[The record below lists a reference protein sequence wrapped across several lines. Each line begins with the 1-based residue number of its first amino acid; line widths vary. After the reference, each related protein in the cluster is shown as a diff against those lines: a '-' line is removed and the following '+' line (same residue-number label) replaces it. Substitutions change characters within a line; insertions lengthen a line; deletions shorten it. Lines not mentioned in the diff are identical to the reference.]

1 MSPLIFFSTH
11 FVHLLLQMVIQFI
24 IKYSRD
30 IDLTFVTS
38 FSFSLFFMIST
49 VLLMMTQSIAQA
61 FFHDKMKMSLSSVYL
76 MLVIIS
82 CLLLP
87 LILSLVFPN
96 HCTLL
101 CIAGWSPIPFQNLT
115 FSWLLFW
122 CYYFYSFFSSL
133 SINFVWF
140 FSVLEMLLCSCLNP
154 LNIAGV
160 ATFLWFSSSIT
171 NLQRCINF
179 PAAPLFFLTPLI
191 WTPKAFPQW
200 IYLVFVPFFSRH
212 LHFQLLSINNFFD
225 CCFQLQYN
233 LVFYYLIRFRFQL
246 LSLNVLL
253 NEVELRLFSFV
264 LLLLI
269 LCYYFICSFTS
280 I

>member
-1 MSPLIFFSTH
+1 MSPLLIFNAPDFFPPDDSSIYHFSILLTNPFCIFTAAGFISYAFLQSIHSIPIPNSLHLQLLKIILSINGPLSPLIFFSTH

-61 FFHDKMKMSLSSVYL
+61 FFHDKMKMNLSSVYL

-115 FSWLLFW
+115 FS
-122 CYYFYSFFSSL
+122 
-133 SINFVWF
+133 
-140 FSVLEMLLCSCLNP
+140 
-154 LNIAGV
+154 
-160 ATFLWFSSSIT
+160 
-171 NLQRCINF
+171 
-179 PAAPLFFLTPLI
+179 
-191 WTPKAFPQW
+191 
-200 IYLVFVPFFSRH
+200 
-212 LHFQLLSINNFFD
+212 
-225 CCFQLQYN
+225 
-233 LVFYYLIRFRFQL
+233 
-246 LSLNVLL
+246 
-253 NEVELRLFSFV
+253 
-264 LLLLI
+264 
-269 LCYYFICSFTS
+269 
-280 I
+280 